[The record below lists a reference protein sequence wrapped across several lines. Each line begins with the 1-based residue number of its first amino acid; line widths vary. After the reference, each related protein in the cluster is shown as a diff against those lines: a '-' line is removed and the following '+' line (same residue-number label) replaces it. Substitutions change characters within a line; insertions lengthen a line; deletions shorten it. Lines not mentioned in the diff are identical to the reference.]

1 VSIEALDLGRH
12 VLAQDRILQVLIAHI
27 AGART
32 KALAQLASNLKQAS
46 TSLSDDHD
54 RMWTD
59 HYARQFMRH
68 VEILRENEGAFLF
81 PDGQASAVIAHTGD
95 TNVVTRDR
103 AAIDDG
109 KSLSKTGPP

>member
-1 VSIEALDLGRH
+1 MSIEALDLGRR

-27 AGART
+27 AGARP

-54 RMWTD
+54 RLWTD

-68 VEILRENEGAFLF
+68 VEILRENEGNFFSSVGKPVL
-81 PDGQASAVIAHTGD
+81 PSPSPETG
-95 TNVVTRDR
+95 NVVN
-103 AAIDDG
+103 A
-109 KSLSKTGPP
+109 

>member
-1 VSIEALDLGRH
+1 

-81 PDGQASAVIAHTGD
+81 PDGQASAAITLTGD
-95 TNVVTRDR
+95 SNVVMHDR